1 MITMRDWV
9 VEVPECERQIGF
21 DGENFT
27 RLLVIHSDAPEG
39 WTYRLDVRYGS
50 GRQDFLLME
59 RGEDGCLWTELS
71 RNNMECGIVKAQVRG
86 TFNGL
91 EKHSNLFEL
100 DVLPSL
106 HSAGVFDNG
115 CPSAFRQLEARLEA
129 LKRGSESAAW
139 QAGDSAGAAAASA
152 EEAAQAAAQA
162 GRYAAD
168 AGTSA
173 KAAQVSRKGAED
185 ALRAAEGTLDSVQA
199 VAGQVQVGSLAADE
213 SRRAA
218 EAAEK
223 QAEAS
228 AAAASDSREKAA
240 QSQQAAEAARR
251 VVEAAVDGAEA
262 AKAATEAAVS
272 EAEAA
277 KAGALDAKADAEQSA
292 EAAAGSAETAKQYS
306 GKPPIIQDGN
316 WWTWNAGAAA
326 YQDTGKPARGAAGD
340 ALTFDM
346 LTDAQKASL
355 KGEKG
360 ETGAAGPQGP
370 QGAKGE
376 TGAQG
381 PQGPKG
387 ETVAAGPQGPK
398 GDAFTYDDFTE
409 EQLALLKGPK
419 GSTGETGPQ
428 GEKGDKGDTGA
439 TGPQGPAVDT
449 SGLQPKL
456 TGTAG
461 QIVGFA
467 ADGTA
472 QAQDSR
478 SAEFTGT
485 PADRALFVNSSVAAI
500 TSKYGTN
507 RSAVTLES
515 GAFQQVFSNCVISL
529 DNTEE
534 FIATSCFFDHCY
546 INLVGNE
553 KITFADCFTNGC
565 QIGWGGAN
573 VVLEFSA
580 GDCYNS
586 LIYTSVKVTAIRFV
600 NCVIKGNIL
609 PSDNGTIGL
618 FDSCFGNYPDSLNNM
633 RIPYQN
639 HENLLDNWYFVKPIN
654 QRGQIVYTGNGYTI
668 DRWSMGQNDNNQLEI
683 QSGYIHLHL
692 GNIGAFSQRLE
703 SPQAGKLHTLSFL
716 TYENN
721 LYSVSFVMPSGE
733 NVVIS
738 EIQIGDK
745 TLLIFVNRNGPIFHV
760 NSSSGTSEI
769 DLNLVAVKLELSSEQ
784 TLAHKEGDTW
794 VLNDPPPNPALELAK
809 CQRYYARIAPGTIEG
824 SSSMPLGIAHI
835 GETEYVNFQVIVPT
849 PMRANP
855 SMKYHNLVLVD
866 MTANTRTNLPDDG
879 IVTITD
885 CSAGNVHVNIRFE
898 GWNLDNTH
906 FYRIFVNAGGFL
918 EFSSDL

>member
-262 AKAATEAAVS
+262 AKAAAEAAVS

-387 ETVAAGPQGPK
+387 ETGAAGPQGPK

-472 QAQDSR
+472 QAQD
-478 SAEFTGT
+478 AQWLPCTGGT
-485 PADRALFVNSSVAAI
+485 MGGAI
-500 TSKYGTN
+500 NFNAPDYAK
-507 RSAVTLES
+507 
-515 GAFQQVFSNCVISL
+515 
-529 DNTEE
+529 
-534 FIATSCFFDHCY
+534 
-546 INLVGNE
+546 NLVTITTAQSDKLCLSKTDTGFKLMAVEQGYSGPDDLNIKIGGVAKPVAGNDAVSKSYVDTRLGE
-553 KITFADCFTNGC
+553 
-565 QIGWGGAN
+565 
-573 VVLEFSA
+573 
-580 GDCYNS
+580 
-586 LIYTSVKVTAIRFV
+586 
-600 NCVIKGNIL
+600 
-609 PSDNGTIGL
+609 
-618 FDSCFGNYPDSLNNM
+618 
-633 RIPYQN
+633 N
-639 HENLLDNWYFVKPIN
+639 HENLLINWYFPAAIN
-654 QRGQIVYTGNGYTI
+654 QRGQTVYTGNGYTI
-668 DRWSMGQNDNNQLEI
+668 DGWSMGQNDNNQLEI

-733 NVVIS
+733 NVVVP

-760 NSSSGTSEI
+760 NSNSGTSEI

-784 TLAHKEGDTW
+784 TLAHKEGGTW
-794 VLNDPPPNPALELAK
+794 VLNAPPPNPALELAK

-835 GETEYVNFQVIVPT
+835 GSTEFINFQVIVPT
-849 PMRANP
+849 PMRVNP
-855 SMKYHNLVLVD
+855 SMKYHNLILVD
-866 MTANTRTNLPDDG
+866 MTSNTRTNLPDDG

-906 FYRIFVNAGGFL
+906 IYRIFVNAGGFL